1 MTWTRLS
8 DNFTDRPEM
17 LRISRSAR
25 LLHVEAMV
33 WCNKHTTDGVI
44 PASALPRISDGD
56 IFADMEQLIAVG
68 IWQPATAE
76 YATVNGQPDAWQLD
90 WSDQE
95 PAADVK
101 ARAEYR
107 ANTQRRYRDRK
118 SRHARGDHSACDPR
132 FCKQAV
138 TGNASSNESAHE
150 TPSRPDPSRPAPEGQ
165 GKGQVDARADGA
177 GAPPR
182 EVDEVPWD
190 RSSHGFGMGGADQ
203 WVCADCGEH
212 YQHPNHF
219 TGDAQ

>member
-44 PASALPRISDGD
+44 PASALSRISDGD
-56 IFADMEQLIAVG
+56 IHEDLEQLLAVG
-68 IWQPATAE
+68 LWWPAIAE

-101 ARAEYR
+101 ARKDYR
-107 ANTQRRYRDRK
+107 AGVQKRYRDRK
-118 SRHARGDHSACDPR
+118 DRHGRGDHSACDPR
-132 FCKQAV
+132 FCKAGV
-138 TGNASSNESAHE
+138 TGNATGNNTAHE
-150 TPSRPDPSRPAPEGQ
+150 TPSRPVPARPGGAGT
-165 GKGQVDARADGA
+165 GTGAALADGA
-177 GAPPR
+177 GAPLWRRQVEEGPR
-182 EVDEVPWD
+182 LG
-190 RSSHGFGMGGADQ
+190 RRYGTRTSTHA
-203 WVCADCGEH
+203 
-212 YQHPNHF
+212 
-219 TGDAQ
+219 